1 MQKKIDIKSMIFGSA
16 LAAAV
21 MLSVAAATTK
31 IGSPGRYQLITAEG
45 GLLFK
50 FDTATGQVWKTLSA
64 GPSDDFMAANVGK

>member
-1 MQKKIDIKSMIFGSA
+1 MQKKIDIKSMILGSI

-21 MLSVAAATTK
+21 MLSVGAATMKT
-31 IGSPGRYQLITAEG
+31 GSPGRYQLITAEG

-64 GPSDDFMAANVGK
+64 GPNADFMAANVEK